1 MAAIS
6 EAATQVAVMAVIP
19 EAVTAAIPVVV
30 MAATQV
36 VVTAAIPVVVM
47 AATQVVV
54 MAATQVV
61 VMAVIPEA
69 VTADNIGRAV
79 VILGLDT
86 VGQVTGD
93 QGDNTATELIT

>member
-1 MAAIS
+1 MAAIP
-6 EAATQVAVMAVIP
+6 EAATQAAVMAVIP
-19 EAVTAAIPVVV
+19 EA
-30 MAATQV
+30 ATQ
-36 VVTAAIPVVVM
+36 VVVM